1 MEPGSQN
8 LETRGP
14 VSSRPSTVESSSRL
28 PQGSLRAGAPLNPH
42 SNTSPWGPLPNPALQ
57 RTRFA
62 RR

>member
-14 VSSRPSTVESSSRL
+14 VSSRPVASSSRIS
-28 PQGSLRAGAPLNPH
+28 QRSLRARAPLNPH